1 VEKLD
6 KRKIKFEAFIEALD
20 INNLENHYIMSDQD
34 ELEGPYL
41 ANQKPNSASTKV
53 LKMIKKETT

>member
-41 ANQKPNSASTKV
+41 ANQ
-53 LKMIKKETT
+53 